1 MSYKFYRPVVV
12 WLVMIVAETIHGT
25 IRNVFVAPLLGDLTS
40 RQIGVFVGSLII
52 FGIACLFI
60 SWLRTRSTISLLAI
74 GVVWVVMTIIFEV
87 TLGMA
92 LGLSADRISEDYDP
106 SRGGLMIFGL
116 AFMLLSPLLA
126 SKVRH

>member
-74 GVVWVVMTIIFEV
+74 GVGWVVMTIIFEV

-116 AFMLLSPLLA
+116 AFMFISPLLA